1 MTTSPSISASAPDN
15 HFTAMRRTMRAAM
28 FVIGLGLTGWVL
40 AQTPGLPAGVVSPT
54 QIQVQAIGQQLDQS
68 RIARRQEAGP
78 ATTTTT
84 EAPPPCRNGDMVRR
98 PDGRMEIIKED
109 CGTGSRPRR

>member
-1 MTTSPSISASAPDN
+1 MITSPSITVRAPDN
-15 HFTAMRRTMRAAM
+15 RFTTIRRTTRAAM
-28 FVIGLGLTGWVL
+28 FVIGLGLTGWVQ
-40 AQTPGLPAGVVSPT
+40 AQSPGLPAGAVSPT

-68 RIARRQEAGP
+68 RIARRQEAGT